1 MALPAAA
8 YDIVAAKSVTI
19 RVLVVPVTRSFKD
32 VAPKTHALTGEYT
45 QGDTFTGTSVL
56 RNAVP
61 QFGKPKGARVGTS
74 RFVMTALSS
83 RRFRFDGVARFP
95 GGTLRAR
102 GAMGEVAGN
111 STVAIVGGT
120 GLYAGASGLIEG
132 HVLVSGVQLDVI
144 RLQVP

>member
-1 MALPAAA
+1 M
-8 YDIVAAKSVTI
+8 
-19 RVLVVPVTRSFKD
+19 
-32 VAPKTHALTGEYT
+32 ALTGEYT
-45 QGDTFTGTSVL
+45 KGDTLTGTSVL

-61 QFGKPKGARVGTS
+61 QFGKPKGARVVPLAS
-74 RFVMTALSS
+74 FASL
-83 RRFRFDGVARFP
+83 P

-132 HVLVSGVQLDVI
+132 HVLVSGVQLDVV